1 MTVSKLTLTYF
12 VEYCWSFYNPE
23 DGIYPIKRLTHKM
36 LVDGCKACSRLDS
49 FCNGDSVDRE
59 RVRDYILETCDVEW
73 ID

>member
-1 MTVSKLTLTYF
+1 
-12 VEYCWSFYNPE
+12 
-23 DGIYPIKRLTHKM
+23 M
-36 LVDGCKACSRLDS
+36 LVDGCKACSKLDS